1 MTCENADLQTLIT
14 QVKSST
20 TFPADIETCFK
31 ENTENAVNKFKLYQ
45 EHKQLEL
52 IQNKYHK
59 DYDNN
64 MNKLLNENT
73 TSKREI
79 EINYN
84 FIKKKEE
91 KIRIFKYSFI
101 AIAIFSII
109 PLLSISK
116 IGLIPKTLAFL
127 IWLIVMVVILIIVI
141 FKLFIENRHRD
152 DINFF
157 EYNFEKPSNNEIARS
172 KMQHEL
178 SKKDKDKCNAL
189 AELGDYLDP
198 KNFSFDKEEM
208 EKWGLTDADAPV
220 SSSGKCS

>member
-1 MTCENADLQTLIT
+1 MACDKTELYQLLT
-14 QVKSST
+14 SSV
-20 TFPADIETCFK
+20 FPTNMEDCFN
-31 ENTENAVNKFKLYQ
+31 ENTDTAEKNFELYKK
-45 EHKQLEL
+45 HKQLEI
-52 IQNKYHK
+52 IQDKYHK
-59 DYDNN
+59 HYDKG
-64 MNKLLNENT
+64 MNELLNENT

-84 FIKKKEE
+84 FIKRKEE
-91 KIRIFKYSFI
+91 KIKFFKYTFI
-101 AIAIFSII
+101 AIVILSII

-116 IGLIPKTLAFL
+116 IGLIPKVLAFL

-141 FKLFIENRHRD
+141 FKVFIENRHRD

-198 KNFSFDKEEM
+198 KNFSFDETAMKE
-208 EKWGLTDADAPV
+208 WGLEDNSENKAST
-220 SSSGKCS
+220 GKCT

>member
-1 MTCENADLQTLIT
+1 MACEKTNLVNLI
-14 QVKSST
+14 KSSE
-20 TFPADIETCFK
+20 FPTNMVNCFK
-31 ENTENAVNKFKLYQ
+31 ENTDTAVNNFKLYQ
-45 EHKQLEL
+45 KHKQLEL
-52 IQNKYHK
+52 IQNKYHN
-59 DYDNN
+59 DYDKNIN
-64 MNKLLNENT
+64 ELLNENT

-84 FIKKKEE
+84 FIKRKEE
-91 KIRIFKYSFI
+91 KIKIFKYSFI

-116 IGLIPKTLAFL
+116 IGLIPKVLAFL

-178 SKKDKDKCNAL
+178 SKKDQDKCNAL
-189 AELGDYLDP
+189 AELGDYIDP
-198 KNFSFDKEEM
+198 KNFSFDKDQM
-208 EKWGLTDADAPV
+208 KQWGLNDDSENNASTK
-220 SSSGKCS
+220 KCT